1 MEEERMKI
9 SKSRIAVLVL
19 LVATIIY
26 GFTFALRTHH
36 YYSRL
41 AEQKAELEEAFG
53 KVYVSTKHFFVTSEG
68 QQFFM
73 GGIVFVVAW
82 LVLLN
87 LRDRRA
93 EKKTLL
99 SRLTA
104 LTRKNKI
111 KRFKKGKV
119 YAYTIPLGTK
129 IDD

>member
-1 MEEERMKI
+1 MKVC
-9 SKSRIAVLVL
+9 KFRIAVLVL

-26 GFTFALRTHH
+26 GVALYQSVWR
-36 YYSRL
+36 YYSYL

-53 KVYVSTKHFFVTSEG
+53 KVCVSTQDFLVTSEG

-93 EKKTLL
+93 EKKTMLG
-99 SRLTA
+99 LTLRA
-104 LTRKNKI
+104 R
-111 KRFKKGKV
+111 
-119 YAYTIPLGTK
+119 
-129 IDD
+129 D